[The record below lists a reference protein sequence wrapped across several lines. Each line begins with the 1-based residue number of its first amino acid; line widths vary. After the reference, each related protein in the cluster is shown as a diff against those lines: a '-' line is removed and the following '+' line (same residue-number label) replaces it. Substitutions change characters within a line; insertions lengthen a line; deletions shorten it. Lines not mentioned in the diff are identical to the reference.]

1 MSDTAV
7 GPGNKVDS
15 VRTCK
20 YYSNDAAGVED
31 DYMMEIIMNDGDCI
45 IKYPDVDPDDVDG
58 VADAQDDAEDNLFHS
73 LVSSGQS
80 STFCL

>member
-1 MSDTAV
+1 MMMGT
-7 GPGNKVDS
+7 
-15 VRTCK
+15 
-20 YYSNDAAGVED
+20 ED
-31 DYMMEIIMNDGDCI
+31 DYTMEIIMNDGDCI

-73 LVSSGQS
+73 LVSTGQS